1 MERTNSFFI
10 VLSGAILSDDLIVGL
25 YLFFIRLAD
34 TIRKQL
40 KEFVAML
47 NAIIDVAEGNGQE
60 RNDDSPES
68 REARLRATA
77 TTIL

>member
-1 MERTNSFFI
+1 MLTPKE
-10 VLSGAILSDDLIVGL
+10 
-25 YLFFIRLAD
+25 LAD

-40 KEFVAML
+40 KEFVATL